1 MAKIL
6 IADDEPNMRLL
17 MSDTFEELEEKGVEL
32 LVAGNGKDALE
43 IIKTEKPELV
53 ILDAMMPGMSGFEV
67 CNMVKNVL
75 VMKGIYIVMLT
86 AKAQEID
93 KQEGQN
99 AGADIYM
106 TKPFDPE
113 ELLEKVVEVLGI
125 DIEKM

>member
-1 MAKIL
+1 MTKIL
-6 IADDEPNMRLL
+6 IADDEPNMRVL
-17 MSDTFEELEEKGVEL
+17 MRETFEELEEKGVEL

-53 ILDAMMPGMSGFEV
+53 FLDAMMPGMSGFEV

-75 VMKGIYIVMLT
+75 GMKGIYIFMLT

-93 KQEGQN
+93 KQEGKD

-106 TKPFDPE
+106 TKPFDPDE
-113 ELLEKVVEVLGI
+113 ILAKVIEVLGI
-125 DIEKM
+125 AG

>member
-125 DIEKM
+125 DMEKM

>member
-1 MAKIL
+1 MTKIL
-6 IADDEPNMRLL
+6 IADDEPNMRVL
-17 MSDTFEELEEKGVEL
+17 MRETFEELEEKGVEL
-32 LVAGNGKDALE
+32 LVTGNGKDALE
-43 IIKTEKPELV
+43 IIKTEKPELAF
-53 ILDAMMPGMSGFEV
+53 LDAMMPGMSGFEV

-75 VMKGIYIVMLT
+75 GMKGIYIFMLT

-125 DIEKM
+125 DMEKM

>member
-1 MAKIL
+1 MTKIL
-6 IADDEPNMRLL
+6 IADDEPNMGVL
-17 MSDTFEELEEKGVEL
+17 MRETFEELEEKGVEL

-53 ILDAMMPGMSGFEV
+53 FLDAMMPGMSGFEV

-75 VMKGIYIVMLT
+75 GMKGIYIFMLT

-93 KQEGQN
+93 KQEGKDV
-99 AGADIYM
+99 GADIYM

-113 ELLEKVVEVLGI
+113 EILEKVVEVLGI
-125 DIEKM
+125 EI